1 MKFGICL
8 VAVFALAAPV
18 APISA
23 APAAGINAA
32 HVALAADY
40 DRIIAELTE
49 ITETP
54 APPFKEATRAALLA
68 GKFRA
73 LGLKDVA
80 IDAEGN
86 VTGLRPG
93 RDPRAKLLVV
103 AAHLD
108 TVFPEGTPI
117 KVRREGTRL
126 LAPGIG
132 DDTVNLANMLA
143 WIRAL
148 DAGKVATSR
157 SILFVANVGEE
168 GQGDLRGM
176 RYLFGKSR
184 WKDQIGDFIS
194 FDGSSPDGIT
204 NGGVGSRRYRVN
216 FTGPGGHSYGAFGI
230 VNPMAAMAAM
240 VTGLYATKVP
250 ADPKTTY
257 SASVVSGG
265 TSVNAIPDRIAIE
278 IDMRSRSQAALDALE
293 ATFLGLVKQAVA
305 AENAARSTNFGSIA
319 AEPVLIGDRRTGQT
333 AATDPLVKAA
343 AGVLVAHGYKAVLG
357 ASSTDANIAMSLNI
371 PAITVGSG
379 AGGGR
384 AHSVDEYIEAEPKVF
399 MKGLASGL
407 DIILAAAAVQR

>member
-1 MKFGICL
+1 MQARLFF
-8 VAVFALAAPV
+8 AVLLL
-18 APISA
+18 ST
-23 APAAGINAA
+23 APAAANPAA
-32 HVALAADY
+32 HAALAADY
-40 DRIIAELTE
+40 DRVIAELTT

-54 APPFKEATRAALLA
+54 APPFKESTRAALIA
-68 GKFRA
+68 EKFRA
-73 LGLKDVA
+73 LGLHDVA
-80 IDAEGN
+80 IDEVGN

-93 RDPRAKLLVV
+93 LDPKARLLVV

-117 KVRREGTRL
+117 KVRRDGTKL

-143 WIRAL
+143 WVRAL
-148 DAGKVATSR
+148 DAGKVQTPR
-157 SILFVANVGEE
+157 GILFVADVGEE

-194 FDGSSPDGIT
+194 FDGSSANGIT

-230 VNPMAAMAAM
+230 VNPMAAMAET
-240 VTGLYATKVP
+240 VTGLYAIKLP

-265 TSVNAIPDRIAIE
+265 TSVNAIPDKIAIE
-278 IDMRSRSQAALDALE
+278 FDMRSREQAALNALE
-293 ATFLGLVKQAVA
+293 AKFLALVKQSVA
-305 AENAARSTNFGSIA
+305 HENAARSTRFGSIA
-319 AEPVLIGDRRTGQT
+319 AELVLIGDRRTGQT
-333 AATDPLVKAA
+333 AADDPLVKAVA
-343 AGVLVAHGYKAVLG
+343 AVLTANGYDAKLG
-357 ASSTDANIAMSLNI
+357 ASSTDANVPMSLGI

-384 AHSVDEYIEAEPKVF
+384 AHSVDEFIETEPKAF
-399 MKGLASGL
+399 MKGLSSGL
-407 DIILAAAAVQR
+407 DIILAAVAIKR